1 MMLGGIPYYLNYF
14 KKGMSLAQNIDRLF
28 YAPDAKLRNEYDRL
42 FASVFS
48 NPEEMKRIVK
58 VLSTRHAG
66 YTRQEI
72 LQKTGIEDSGSAT
85 KMLKALEASNFIMK
99 YQPFGK
105 GKRQEA
111 YKLTDHFCLFYLHW
125 VEGRNSMN
133 PDFWMLHQNS
143 PSIISWR
150 GFAFEEVCLSHIRQI
165 KSALGISGVSS
176 EQSAWSL
183 KGDDD
188 REGTQIDLL
197 ISRRDNIVNLCE
209 MKFYAEEFTVS
220 KSYERTLVHRQIALS
235 EMISRR
241 TVIHPVLITTYGLT
255 YNEYSGSF
263 VHTVTMEDL
272 FSLCGFYG

>member
-1 MMLGGIPYYLNYF
+1 
-14 KKGMSLAQNIDRLF
+14 
-28 YAPDAKLRNEYDRL
+28 
-42 FASVFS
+42 
-48 NPEEMKRIVK
+48 MKRIVK

-85 KMLKALEASNFIMK
+85 KMLKSLEASNFIMK